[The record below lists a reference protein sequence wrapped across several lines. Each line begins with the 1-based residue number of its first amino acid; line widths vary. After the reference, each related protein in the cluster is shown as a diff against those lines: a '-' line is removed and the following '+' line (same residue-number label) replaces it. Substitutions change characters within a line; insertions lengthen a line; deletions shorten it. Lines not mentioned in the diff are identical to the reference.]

1 MALMKCPE
9 GGRDVSSSAASCPTC
24 GYPIQEYIKKQE
36 YDLEVKH
43 LTKKIVHVQFVCPE
57 PRAKVCI
64 KCGRAYNE
72 YDRQNCDCG
81 YPFAEIDY
89 PAKQAAERTLSTALY
104 IYEKCVVPMNIG
116 DQESPEY
123 ISVKER
129 LYSCINFNKT
139 QYGVI
144 ISPEPPKEE
153 HFGIDP
159 KAPQTQSF
167 IPTISP
173 KKEIPTCPVCG
184 STSLTKITTTKK
196 AVKGAIFGA
205 FWALDD
211 AGKTWKC
218 NHCGSK
224 F

>member
-9 GGRDVSSSAASCPTC
+9 CGRDVSSSAASCPTC

-104 IYEKCVVPMNIG
+104 MYNTFLTDEWENVWYNYDVTEVKLSKIVIEFMDGSSATLTG
-116 DQESPEY
+116 DTLQQ
-123 ISVKER
+123 
-129 LYSCINFNKT
+129 C
-139 QYGVI
+139 
-144 ISPEPPKEE
+144 
-153 HFGIDP
+153 
-159 KAPQTQSF
+159 
-167 IPTISP
+167 
-173 KKEIPTCPVCG
+173 
-184 STSLTKITTTKK
+184 
-196 AVKGAIFGA
+196 
-205 FWALDD
+205 FW
-211 AGKTWKC
+211 
-218 NHCGSK
+218 
-224 F
+224 